1 MIRTV
6 LVDERVPFVA
16 APEVA
21 HSDAK
26 LRGEDLQRT
35 IIDSVERD
43 LGHDF
48 GTGSNDG
55 LAARFHLGKFRSM
68 AYTRDAR
75 SSGKG
80 SCNDSFERELEVL
93 QLGIFG
99 LGS

>member
-1 MIRTV
+1 M
-6 LVDERVPFVA
+6 LAVDEVVPFVA
-16 APEVA
+16 APKVA

-26 LRGEDLQRT
+26 VRGEDLQRT
-35 IIDSVERD
+35 ILDSVERD

-55 LAARFHLGKFRSM
+55 LAARCNLGKFRSM
-68 AYTRDAR
+68 ADTGDAR

-80 SCNDSFERELEVL
+80 SCNDSFERELELL
-93 QLGIFG
+93 QLGVFG